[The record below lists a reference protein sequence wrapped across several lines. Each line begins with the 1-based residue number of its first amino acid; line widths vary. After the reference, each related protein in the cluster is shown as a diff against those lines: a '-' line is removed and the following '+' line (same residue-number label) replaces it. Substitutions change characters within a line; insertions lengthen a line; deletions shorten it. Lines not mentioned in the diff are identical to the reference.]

1 MKKIL
6 RFILICIVVT
16 AVYIIAMAFALK
28 FPHVTF
34 LSAWIGG
41 VVSTALGI
49 ITYLWTGEL

>member
-28 FPHVTF
+28 FPQVTF